1 MMQMPSL
8 RFATMESS
16 SCRAAGDRARRSL
29 PSGDFS
35 PGRNL
40 DACTMTLLSISAN
53 PVPEAGTNAVLQGDR

>member
-1 MMQMPSL
+1 
-8 RFATMESS
+8 
-16 SCRAAGDRARRSL
+16 L